1 MAVDTRDAEGKTSLP
16 VSEPGS
22 GAAGPAAASP
32 TRPGPAVAV
41 GASVPIATMPV
52 AASDDSGDLGDEIE
66 DLEEIEEL
74 DEVAETDT
82 RTSAP
87 VRQPPRPQTPPPVRP
102 RTPPPVPRAVTA
114 PPVPRAVTAPSVPSS
129 AVPRRM
135 MSMDSGSMGVPAE
148 SGRVDLLGDHSGPMR
163 LPGSGPLTA
172 AVVEMPARLEI
183 ASPTVLDEALSRTED
198 ERELWQARERTLVA
212 RLESAPDMQTAA
224 VLAYELGEL
233 RERHLGNV
241 EGALAAHRQ
250 ALDADP
256 SLRANLWA
264 LHRLLERSGQ
274 WEDLVDVLDSA
285 ALAAATDQE
294 RAELHLEK
302 AHVLEI
308 RLADPARARD
318 AYEQAA
324 AFDPA
329 MIAAHR
335 GLERLALASG
345 DHETLARALAALA
358 ECMDEPAHAL
368 VYLLDLTRLAA
379 DRGDF
384 ASSREVLDRAAAL
397 GVERGRVAR
406 ERLRVAELAD
416 DPEDIIA
423 ALEAQIEDASTSQ
436 EAAGDGAAVELAA
449 LRRRQAL
456 VARDRLG
463 DPERAWG
470 FLQDALTRA
479 PGEAVVLADLT
490 DLAERVGRY
499 EELAALFQGLEALS
513 GEGGRSVA
521 LSLRRADALLRSG
534 HRSEARALL
543 DALARELPGYLP
555 VLALRERDA
564 LQAQDWAALARAH
577 RDVGTHP
584 GQLFDE
590 AGGGAGQPVSELD
603 RLTAAAAATCAG
615 HVQAWL
621 CDDVTAAG
629 VAFGEAL
636 AQVPDYGPAMEGLL
650 ALYDCGLRSG
660 PGAGGQLEQ
669 AAELLERYAATG
681 TENERVHR
689 LERLASIYRELGR
702 LDQVLAVE
710 QRLLALA
717 PVGGAD
723 RARVLWR
730 MELTLSLL
738 GRASAR
744 IDVLIELAEALD
756 QPAQRAQALLMAARA
771 CEAMADGTRAPE
783 APATPDAPDTGG
795 ASGTPGGEDQ
805 AEARRTQAARAAD
818 LYRQVLELSPSDHYA
833 QAALVSLLRR
843 SGRWQELVAARR
855 AEAELLPEG
864 PAVARALRE
873 AAALLRDELG
883 QPAEAAAV
891 YRDLLDRMPG
901 HPGGMQELAEV
912 LAAGG
917 DIDELV
923 DALEL
928 ESVTAD
934 APRAQVLATLRLGL
948 ALERA
953 GRRDQAAAAYRR
965 VLDMAPDATVAATL
979 ELGAAPALA
988 AAAVVELADPA
999 AETSARIDALERL
1012 AESMGQGA
1020 VGSALFEDAGWR
1032 WWIEAEA
1039 VERAQDAF
1047 ERAERWASGAGDRDN
1062 PGALLGLAL
1071 LHARHGD
1078 IGAAGAA
1085 LERLSDAVPTPAVRA
1100 ALLLRAAT
1108 LAEMGGDRA
1117 LVARRMAAAVAAAPA
1132 DASTVV
1138 TAAEYPAPWP
1148 APEPAA
1154 GAGPG
1159 DAPGDML
1166 GDTIDTAALEA
1177 HAELLAVRA
1186 ALAGEVARDDWE
1198 LERAEILEVCGRLAE
1213 AARVAGAVLAAHPG
1227 HIRAIELLRRVCRRA
1242 GDRAGLAHASLALA
1256 KELAGVDSRME
1267 LLREAGAIFDQ
1278 ELGNAAMAVWVY
1290 RRILAEEPGA
1300 PEHQRAMDICRAE
1313 GDVRAQLELL
1323 TARLRWLSLLTD
1335 VDLQAARAKVPLL
1348 LERARLRRD
1357 LPEPDLRGA
1366 ERDLALLLA
1375 IDSQSAEGWAARA
1388 EVAEALGTAEQAAEH
1403 WRRYL
1408 GVEPDADR
1416 RAAAERSL
1424 ARLLAER
1431 LDDPEGALTQ
1441 LEQVVRHAPDD
1452 LEVRERLVALLVR
1465 TESWPRAVR
1474 ELGEIARRRKDA
1486 RARSRDQLRMAEILR
1501 DRIGDRQGAAEALST
1516 ARNLDPANLEVIRA
1530 LADLATPTRRAQ
1542 VLRQGARDLRAG
1554 IAAQPAQVPLYARL
1568 AELTEWQEDDEARFY
1583 VVCALSML
1591 GEVPAA
1597 QREVLNKVGADLAE
1611 GRLPEGS
1618 IGPEDLGQR
1627 LLAIRAEGAH
1637 WAGDIWACVVEAVS
1651 RTLGLEPAALGFGRG
1666 ERLAAKHLDRTYP
1679 AVARMARAFALLD
1692 EAEFYVAESK
1702 PGYARA
1708 LQLDKPVVC
1717 LGADVA
1723 RGDSPRAR
1731 FALGRC
1737 LLEARLGTGTMN
1749 GIADADVQRF
1759 FVAAAQVSG
1768 AVVPDAVAAAAGNA
1782 AAVESAGRGLQ
1793 KHLGRRERRQLTQ
1806 LNDRMSKIDVSAWRH
1821 AVERTA
1827 MRGGALLAGDLRAL
1841 PALLAPAQGGAVDR
1855 SDPDVLDLLAWVVG
1869 DDHLWLR
1876 RHLGLTMT
1884 RAS

>member
-1 MAVDTRDAEGKTSLP
+1 MPEAIPGDASHVTATPNVDD
-16 VSEPGS
+16 V
-22 GAAGPAAASP
+22 
-32 TRPGPAVAV
+32 
-41 GASVPIATMPV
+41 
-52 AASDDSGDLGDEIE
+52 DDVDDIGDEIE

-74 DEVAETDT
+74 DEVAETAAAPAP
-82 RTSAP
+82 AP
-87 VRQPPRPQTPPPVRP
+87 VPARQPPRAQTPPPMPPRPSPPPRP
-102 RTPPPVPRAVTA
+102 RPVTA
-114 PPVPRAVTAPSVPSS
+114 APVAAS

-135 MSMDSGSMGVPAE
+135 ASMESGSVGVPTE
-148 SGRVDLLGDHSGPMR
+148 SARVDLLGDHSGPMR
-163 LPGSGPLTA
+163 LPGSGPVTA
-172 AVVEMPARLEI
+172 AVLEMPARLEI
-183 ASPTVLDEALSRTED
+183 ASPTVLDQALAQVED
-198 ERELWQARERTLVA
+198 ERALWQARERTLAA
-212 RLESAPDMQTAA
+212 RLESAPDAQTAA

-233 RERHLGNV
+233 RERHLGDV

-250 ALDADP
+250 SLDADP

-264 LHRLLERSGQ
+264 LHRLLARGRQ
-274 WEDLVDVLDSA
+274 WEALVDALDGA
-285 ALAAATDQE
+285 ALAAATDPE
-294 RAELHLEK
+294 RAQLHLEK
-302 AHVLEI
+302 AHVLEAH
-308 RLADPARARD
+308 LADPARALD

-324 AFDPA
+324 AFDPSL
-329 MIAAHR
+329 IAAHR
-335 GLERLALASG
+335 GLERLALAAG
-345 DHETLARALAALA
+345 DHDALARALAALA
-358 ECMDEPAHAL
+358 ECMEEPAHAL
-368 VYLLDLTRLAA
+368 VYLLDLARLAA
-379 DRGDF
+379 DRGDH
-384 ASSREVLDRAAAL
+384 ASAREVLDRAAAL
-397 GVERGRVAR
+397 GVARGRVAR
-406 ERLRVAELAD
+406 ERLRVAEMA
-416 DPEDIIA
+416 EDFEDMIA
-423 ALEAQIEDASTSQ
+423 ALEAQIQDASGQ
-436 EAAGDGAAVELAA
+436 EASAGGDAAVEIAA
-449 LRRRQAL
+449 LRRQQAL
-456 VARDRLG
+456 IARDRLG
-463 DPERAWG
+463 EPERAWG

-479 PGEAVVLADLT
+479 PGEPVVLADLT

-534 HRSEARALL
+534 HRGEARALL

-590 AGGGAGQPVSELD
+590 TRASAGDGEAAGEPD

-615 HVQAWL
+615 HVLSWL
-621 CDDVTAAG
+621 CNDATAATA
-629 VAFGEAL
+629 AFHEAL
-636 AQVPDYGPAMEGLL
+636 AHVPDYGPAVEGLL
-650 ALYDCGLRSG
+650 ALHEDARS
-660 PGAGGQLEQ
+660 GGQLAQ
-669 AAELLERYAATG
+669 AAELLERYAAAG
-681 TENERVHR
+681 SEGERVHR
-689 LERLASIYRELGR
+689 LERLASIYRELGQ
-702 LDQVLAVE
+702 LDRVLDVE

-717 PVGGAD
+717 PAGAD
-723 RARVLWR
+723 RVRVLWR
-730 MELTLSLL
+730 LELTLGLL
-738 GRASAR
+738 GRTSPR
-744 IDVLIELAEALD
+744 IDVLVELAEILE

-783 APATPDAPDTGG
+783 M
-795 ASGTPGGEDQ
+795 PGVVPGSED
-805 AEARRTQAARAAD
+805 EARRALAARAAD
-818 LYRQVLELSPSDHYA
+818 LYRQVLELSPSDLYA

-855 AEAELLPEG
+855 AEAELLPDG

-873 AAALLRDELG
+873 AGAILRDELG

-891 YRDLLDRMPG
+891 HRELLDRMPG

-917 DIDELV
+917 EIDELV

-965 VLDMAPDATVAATL
+965 VLDTAPDATVAATL

-999 AETSARIDALERL
+999 TEAGVRIDALERL
-1012 AESMGQGA
+1012 AESAGQGA
-1020 VGSALFEDAGWR
+1020 VGSALLEDAGWR

-1047 ERAERWASGAGDRDN
+1047 ERAERWASGTGGADN

-1085 LERLSDAVPTPAVRA
+1085 LERLADAVPTPAVRS

-1108 LAEMGGDRA
+1108 LAEMSGDRA
-1117 LVARRMAAAVAAAPA
+1117 LVARRMTAAVAAAPG

-1138 TAAEYPAPWP
+1138 TAAEYAAPWP
-1148 APEPAA
+1148 AVAPGAA
-1154 GAGPG
+1154 GSG
-1159 DAPGDML
+1159 DGENGA
-1166 GDTIDTAALEA
+1166 IDTAGLEA
-1177 HAELLAVRA
+1177 HAALVAMRA
-1186 ALAGEVARDDWE
+1186 GLAGDAGRDDWE
-1198 LERAEILEVCGRLAE
+1198 LERAEILEACGRLAE
-1213 AARVAGAVLAAHPG
+1213 AAGVASDVLTAQPG
-1227 HIRAIELLRRVCRRA
+1227 HIRALELLRRICRRA
-1242 GDRAGLAHASLALA
+1242 GDRAGLARASLALA
-1256 KELAGVDSRME
+1256 RELTGVESRME
-1267 LLREAGAIFDQ
+1267 LLREAGAIYDQ
-1278 ELGNAAMAVWVY
+1278 ELGDAAMAVWVY

-1300 PEHQRAMDICRAE
+1300 PEHQRAMEICRAE

-1335 VDLQAARAKVPLL
+1335 VDQQAAHAKVPLL
-1348 LERARLRRD
+1348 LERARLRRG

-1375 IDSQSAEGWAARA
+1375 IDGQNAEGWAARA

-1408 GVEPDADR
+1408 GAEPDADR
-1416 RAAAERSL
+1416 RAVAERSL

-1486 RARSRDQLRMAEILR
+1486 RSRSRDQLRMAEILR
-1501 DRIGDRQGAAEALST
+1501 DRIGDRQGAADALTT
-1516 ARNLDPANLEVIRA
+1516 AHNLDPANLDAIRA
-1530 LADLATPTRRAQ
+1530 LADLTTPAKRGQ
-1542 VLRQGARDLRAG
+1542 VLRQGARDLRAA
-1554 IAAQPAQVPLYARL
+1554 IAAQPAQAPLYARL
-1568 AELTEWQEDDEARFY
+1568 AELTEWQDDDEARFF

-1597 QREVLNKVGADLAE
+1597 QRDVLNKIGATLAE
-1611 GRLPEGS
+1611 GRLPEGT
-1618 IGPEDLGQR
+1618 IGPEDFGQR
-1627 LLAIRAEGAH
+1627 LLAIREEGAH
-1637 WAGDIWACVVEAVS
+1637 WAGDVWACVAEAAA

-1666 ERLAAKHLDRTYP
+1666 ERLAAKHLERQYP
-1679 AVARMARAFALLD
+1679 AVARAARAFAVL
-1692 EAEFYVAESK
+1692 EEVEFYVSESK
-1702 PGYARA
+1702 PGHART
-1708 LQLDKPVVC
+1708 LQLDKPMVC
-1717 LGADVA
+1717 LGADMA

-1737 LLEARLGTGTMN
+1737 LLEARLGTGTL
-1749 GIADADVQRF
+1749 GDIAGADVNRF
-1759 FVAAAQVSG
+1759 FAAAAQVAG
-1768 AVVPDAVAAAAGNA
+1768 AGASVPASVVAAAGDA
-1782 AAVESAGRGLQ
+1782 AAVESAARGLQ

-1806 LNDRMSKIDVSAWRH
+1806 VADRMSRIDVAAWQH

-1827 MRGGALLAGDLRAL
+1827 MRGGVLLAGDLRAL
-1841 PALLAPAQGGAVDR
+1841 AAILAPGGAVDR

-1876 RHLGLTMT
+1876 RHLGLAMS